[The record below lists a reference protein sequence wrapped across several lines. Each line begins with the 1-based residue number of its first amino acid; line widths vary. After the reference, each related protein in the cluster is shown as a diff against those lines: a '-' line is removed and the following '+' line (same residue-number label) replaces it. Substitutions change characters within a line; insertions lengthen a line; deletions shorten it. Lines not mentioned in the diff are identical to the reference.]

1 VHEPAEQRRR
11 GVTTSE
17 EDVEKLSAELDGI
30 AGLGGE
36 FFQED
41 VALFVATFFCNLLT
55 AGRLAQGQVDVV
67 VDEGL
72 DVLVV
77 VLELFWVVQPVQIA
91 ESEALG

>member
-1 VHEPAEQRRR
+1 LGA
-11 GVTTSE
+11 
-17 EDVEKLSAELDGI
+17 KLDGV

-41 VALFVATFFCNLLT
+41 VALFVAAFFRELLA
-55 AGRLAQGQVDVV
+55 AGRFAQGQVDVV

-77 VLELFWVVQPVQIA
+77 VLELFWVVQPVQVT

>member
-1 VHEPAEQRRR
+1 M
-11 GVTTSE
+11 
-17 EDVEKLSAELDGI
+17 SAELDGI

-41 VALFVATFFCNLLT
+41 IALFVAAFFCDLLA

-67 VDEGL
+67 IDEGL
-72 DVLVV
+72 NVLVV

-91 ESEALG
+91 ESEELG